1 MLARYMTTLD
11 ARRIT
16 ELVQRQRRFFGEVL
30 AARPLA
36 ADVQL
41 RDTALG
47 RIAALEVLAG
57 DAPQRGTM
65 LWIHGG
71 AFVAGS
77 PRSAVAPAANVAR
90 AATVRAV
97 SIDYR
102 LAPEHP
108 HPAAI
113 EDALASYRALLDEVP
128 AGDVVVGGESAG
140 GTLTIALLVA
150 ARDAGLPLPRAA
162 VVFSPASDLTLSGQS
177 HRNKAAVDRI
187 VDAEALRAAFQAYL
201 DGGSAERPLASPLFA
216 DLTGLPPILVQC
228 GSYEVLLD
236 DSTRLAARLAAADV
250 AVALEITPGGS
261 HVFQA
266 HGPQLPAAADALRS
280 AGRFLR
286 RHLDAVE

>member
-1 MLARYMTTLD
+1 M
-11 ARRIT
+11 
-16 ELVQRQRRFFGEVL
+16 
-30 AARPLA
+30 
-36 ADVQL
+36 
-41 RDTALG
+41 
-47 RIAALEVLAG
+47 
-57 DAPQRGTM
+57 
-65 LWIHGG
+65 
-71 AFVAGS
+71 
-77 PRSAVAPAANVAR
+77 
-90 AATVRAV
+90 
-97 SIDYR
+97 
-102 LAPEHP
+102 
-108 HPAAI
+108 
-113 EDALASYRALLDEVP
+113 
-128 AGDVVVGGESAG
+128 VVGGESAG

-266 HGPQLPAAADALRS
+266 HGPELPAAADALLS
-280 AGRFLR
+280 AGGFLR

>member
-1 MLARYMTTLD
+1 MLVRYMTTLD

-16 ELVQRQRRFFGEVL
+16 ELVDRQRRFFSDVV

-36 ADVQL
+36 TDVRL

-47 RIAALEVLAG
+47 RVAALEVLAG
-57 DAPQRGTM
+57 DAPPRGTM

-77 PRSAVAPAANVAR
+77 PRDAVAPVANVAR
-90 AATVRAV
+90 AGGVRAV

-113 EDALASYRALLDEVP
+113 DDALAAYQALVDEVP
-128 AGDVVVGGESAG
+128 ARELVVGGESSG
-140 GTLTIALLVA
+140 GTLIVALLVA

-162 VVFSPASDLTLSGQS
+162 VVFSPPSDLTLSGPS
-177 HRNKAAVDRI
+177 HRGKAAVDRML
-187 VDAEALRAAFQAYL
+187 DAEGLQGAIEAYL
-201 DGGSAERPLASPLFA
+201 AGGSAERPLASPLFA
-216 DLTGLPPILVQC
+216 DLTGLPPMLIQC
-228 GSYEVLLD
+228 GSHEVLLD
-236 DSTRLAARLAAADV
+236 DSTRLAARLATADV
-250 AVALEITPGGS
+250 AVTLEVTPGAS

-266 HGPQLPAAADALRS
+266 RWPEPQAAEALHS

-286 RHLDAVE
+286 RHLD